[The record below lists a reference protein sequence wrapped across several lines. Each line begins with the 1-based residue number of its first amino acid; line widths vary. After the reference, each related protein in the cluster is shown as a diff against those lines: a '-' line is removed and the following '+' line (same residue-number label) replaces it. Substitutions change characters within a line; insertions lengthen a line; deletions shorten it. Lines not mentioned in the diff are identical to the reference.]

1 MADDCCKASM
11 KLEVPN
17 QETCF
22 VWKLSG
28 NTYIYIYI
36 YTFIYICIIY
46 IYILYIHI
54 YIIQYIYDVYKYI

>member
-28 NTYIYIYI
+28 NTYIYI